1 MRDCLHVEMFN
12 LDSLFKVDGDGATM
26 FRDIE
31 SEGKRL
37 VDFSNRKIVERYL

>member
-1 MRDCLHVEMFN
+1 MRDCLHFAILN

-26 FRDIE
+26 FRNIE